1 MSPDHTCPDDS
12 AGPFP
17 LPPRTFTDRAGRDI
31 EIRVYDGSEDEYEA
45 LVEMYRGFDSKD
57 RAQGIPPGREERIRK
72 WLDNILSSEC
82 LNVIAW
88 DGLAV
93 AGHATLV
100 PDDES
105 YELAIFVLQ
114 VYQQAGIG
122 THLIEALLG
131 HGITSDITQV
141 WLTVERWNNAAVG
154 LYEKVGFEVS
164 DSESF
169 ELQMGINLD
178 NAETY

>member
-1 MSPDHTCPDDS
+1 MSSDHTDPDEP

-17 LPPRTFTDRAGRDI
+17 TPPCAFEDRVGRDI
-31 EIRVYDGSEDEYEA
+31 EIRVYDGSDDEYEA

-57 RAQGIPPGREERIRK
+57 RAQGIPPGREERIRN
-72 WLDNILSSEC
+72 WLDNILSSDC

-100 PDDES
+100 PDEDS

-131 HGITSDITQV
+131 HGIDSDITQV
-141 WLTVERWNNAAVG
+141 WLTVERWNNAAIA
-154 LYEKVGFEVS
+154 LYKKVGFETS

-169 ELQMGINLD
+169 ELKMGIDLD
-178 NAETY
+178 NSETY